1 MFTTQM
7 RVVEPGWIVPL
18 LIASLGLFV
27 LDSAI
32 SLGIRTLLAPP
43 SSTTIHYLFG
53 ALSLRDQVI
62 NSLVINPLIG
72 LLNLAVAVY
81 VVGALTSAERGSL
94 NVRALQVL
102 RPYLLAQTVISII
115 NIVIGEP
122 SFALGLT
129 TLGQNPLVG
138 LVIAVINLAIGLYA
152 LVASLN
158 ALAAGSG
165 RSRLL
170 IFGVVILA
178 GSAIFLVA
186 WVGLGALLALV
197 GIHIPIA
204 I

>member
-1 MFTTQM
+1 MATGEHT
-7 RVVEPGWIVPL
+7 
-18 LIASLGLFV
+18 
-27 LDSAI
+27 SAI
-32 SLGIRTLLAPP
+32 RT
-43 SSTTIHYLFG
+43 
-53 ALSLRDQVI
+53 
-62 NSLVINPLIG
+62 SLVL
-72 LLNLAVAVY
+72 
-81 VVGALTSAERGSL
+81 SAEIS
-94 NVRALQVL
+94 
-102 RPYLLAQTVISII
+102 SII

-122 SFALGLT
+122 VFALGLT

-138 LVIAVINLAIGLYA
+138 IVIAVINLAIGLYA

-186 WVGLGALLALV
+186 WFGLGALLALV